1 MTKSSRV
8 WFLQPTYSGSLKNNN
23 SAFKGVIAFKVF
35 IKYGPIFHQMT
46 QIDNYSTGSSQINIF
61 TSLHVGFI
69 SGYGTQ
75 MMEPL
80 VGKHYCRAFSAG
92 SAINA
97 INANNSWHKYPF
109 CSISL
114 HYNHC
119 YLCHSELNK
128 LLKGGKRTCAVVVAQ
143 LTKRSLPIPE
153 VHSSKSNIGKIFQY
167 VRQFYVNRII
177 VKRVNK
183 EKVTKR
189 GWEHKSSTHDSTSLV
204 HYGIVLQLKHDSK
217 KVGRQKCSSGKSSK
231 SS

>member
-1 MTKSSRV
+1 MHINKSNRQ
-8 WFLQPTYSGSLKNNN
+8 LQYWQQSNKH
-23 SAFKGVIAFKVF
+23 FH
-35 IKYGPIFHQMT
+35 IFACWLHLWLWHTNDGALGRHALLQGFFSWQCHQCHQCQQQLT
-46 QIDNYSTGSSQINIF
+46 QCT
-61 TSLHVGFI
+61 
-69 SGYGTQ
+69 
-75 MMEPL
+75 
-80 VGKHYCRAFSAG
+80 
-92 SAINA
+92 
-97 INANNSWHKYPF
+97 F

-167 VRQFYVNRII
+167 VRQLQVNRFIE
-177 VKRVNK
+177 KRVNK

-189 GWEHKSSTHDSTSLV
+189 GGEHKSLAHDSTSLV

-217 KVGRQKCSSGKSSK
+217 KVSQQKCSSGKSSK